1 MTILYIQIRKNK
13 MVVRDPETSQELSDS
28 SQVFSNSRLLVADFF
43 RAEKVLQDLTDK
55 FIKRSWFKFGQD
67 MLIIHA
73 LEMNEGGLS
82 QVEERILQEI
92 AVAAS
97 PRARLIVIESS
108 QTLVDAEL
116 IELAR
121 KKR

>member
-13 MVVRDPETSQELSDS
+13 MVVRNPETSQELSDS
-28 SQVFSNSRLLVADFF
+28 SQVFSNSRILVADFF
-43 RAEKVLQDLTDK
+43 RAEKVLQDLADK

>member
-1 MTILYIQIRKNK
+1 MIPAR
-13 MVVRDPETSQELSDS
+13 
-28 SQVFSNSRLLVADFF
+28 VFSNPCLLVADFF
-43 RAEKVLQDLTDK
+43 RAEKVLQDLADK
-55 FIKRSWFKFGQD
+55 FIKRSWFEFGQD
-67 MLIIHA
+67 VLIIHA

-108 QTLVDAEL
+108 QALVDAEL

>member
-28 SQVFSNSRLLVADFF
+28 SQVFSNSRLLVADSF
-43 RAEKVLQDLTDK
+43 RAEKVLQDLADK

-67 MLIIHA
+67 VLIIHA

-116 IELAR
+116 IEMAR

>member
-13 MVVRDPETSQELSDS
+13 MVVRNPETSQELSDS
-28 SQVFSNSRLLVADFF
+28 SQVFSNSRILVADFF
-43 RAEKVLQDLTDK
+43 RAEKVLQDLADK

-67 MLIIHA
+67 VLIIHA

>member
-67 MLIIHA
+67 VLIIHA

>member
-43 RAEKVLQDLTDK
+43 RAEKVLQNLADK

-67 MLIIHA
+67 VLIIHA

-92 AVAAS
+92 AVAVS

-108 QTLVDAEL
+108 QALVDAEL
-116 IELAR
+116 IELTR

>member
-43 RAEKVLQDLTDK
+43 RAEKVLQDLADK

-67 MLIIHA
+67 VLIIHA

-108 QTLVDAEL
+108 QALVDAEL
-116 IELAR
+116 IELTR

>member
-1 MTILYIQIRKNK
+1 MTTLYIQIRKNK

-43 RAEKVLQDLTDK
+43 RAEKVLQNLADK
-55 FIKRSWFKFGQD
+55 FIKRSWFKFSQD
-67 MLIIHA
+67 VLIIHA

-92 AVAAS
+92 AVAVS

-108 QTLVDAEL
+108 QALVDAEL

>member
-1 MTILYIQIRKNK
+1 
-13 MVVRDPETSQELSDS
+13 
-28 SQVFSNSRLLVADFF
+28 
-43 RAEKVLQDLTDK
+43 
-55 FIKRSWFKFGQD
+55 

>member
-13 MVVRDPETSQELSDS
+13 MVVRNPETSQELSDS

-43 RAEKVLQDLTDK
+43 RAEKVLQDLADK

-67 MLIIHA
+67 VLIIHA

-116 IELAR
+116 IELTR

>member
-43 RAEKVLQDLTDK
+43 RAEKVLQDLADK

-67 MLIIHA
+67 VLIIHA

-108 QTLVDAEL
+108 QALVDAEL

>member
-13 MVVRDPETSQELSDS
+13 MVVRNPETSQELSDS

-43 RAEKVLQDLTDK
+43 RAEKVLQDLADK

-67 MLIIHA
+67 VLIIHA

>member
-43 RAEKVLQDLTDK
+43 RAEKVLQDLADK
-55 FIKRSWFKFGQD
+55 FIKRSWFEFGQD
-67 MLIIHA
+67 VLIIHA

-108 QTLVDAEL
+108 QALVDAEL

>member
-13 MVVRDPETSQELSDS
+13 MVVRNPETSQELSDS

-43 RAEKVLQDLTDK
+43 RAEKVLQDLADK

-97 PRARLIVIESS
+97 PKARLIVIERS
-108 QTLVDAEL
+108 QTLVDAEV

>member
-13 MVVRDPETSQELSDS
+13 MVVRDPETSQALSDS

-43 RAEKVLQDLTDK
+43 RAEKVLQNLADK

-67 MLIIHA
+67 VLIIHA

-92 AVAAS
+92 AVAVS

-108 QTLVDAEL
+108 QALVDAEL